1 MLICNIIDRWL
12 FESHGMFSVSNV
24 LGKEGQGVYILM
36 SRLDIERTLGSA
48 GPLGWASFWIFNL
61 DIYML
66 CLVSARNVLDK
77 ENKGVYVLMSGL
89 DIERVFASSGCVGW
103 ELIYDQFTVIVNWRY
118 YPVFI
123 FQLGQNSMDAHEKI
137 LWFWSES
144 FNFTSRHEQES
155 PVYDHVFNDLPLY
168 VHVPLYLEK
177 NPASTSLMLL
187 AFEFP

>member
-1 MLICNIIDRWL
+1 MTIWVTWNVFSEQCVGEGRSRCIHINVGVGHREDSGFRRPTRVSLILN
-12 FESHGMFSVSNV
+12 
-24 LGKEGQGVYILM
+24 
-36 SRLDIERTLGSA
+36 
-48 GPLGWASFWIFNL
+48 FNL

-66 CLVSARNVLDK
+66 CLVSAGNVLDK

-89 DIERVFASSGCVGW
+89 DIERVFISSGCVGW

>member
-1 MLICNIIDRWL
+1 MLKCNIIVSWL

-36 SRLDIERTLGSA
+36 SGLDIERTLGSA

-118 YPVFI
+118 YRYLHFNYARIQWMLMRRFCGFDQNHLILLEDINKSLQFMIMFSMVF
-123 FQLGQNSMDAHEKI
+123 
-137 LWFWSES
+137 
-144 FNFTSRHEQES
+144 
-155 PVYDHVFNDLPLY
+155 LY
-168 VHVPLYLEK
+168 MCMYLYIWKKPQHQHL
-177 NPASTSLMLL
+177 
-187 AFEFP
+187 